1 MLALLACA
9 LSYQPGGWVASAGA
23 FARPLQPAMSAAP
36 ALHARDGGV
45 TSLVDALH
53 RTANRAIHEERY
65 CDALRC
71 YDIALQLP
79 ATATPRTFMLK
90 ALLLQRIGSKRAAQC
105 AFCEGACKCR
115 RRHADGCC
123 CDEEVR
129 EAAQLLQAWGLFEQ
143 RTGNADLA
151 LALVRAAVGLDGT
164 LSRVLSWRMFRE
176 RSHEMSKVFRMPSYT
191 EAARA

>member
-9 LSYQPGGWVASAGA
+9 LSYQPGGYVASAGVIA
-23 FARPLQPAMSAAP
+23 NARQPVMSAAP
-36 ALHARDGGV
+36 AILARDGGV
-45 TSLVDALH
+45 SSLVDALH
-53 RTANRAIHEERY
+53 RNANRAIHNERY

-90 ALLLQRIGSKRAAQC
+90 ALLLQRIGSKQAAQC
-105 AFCEGACKCR
+105 AFCDGACTCR

-143 RTGNADLA
+143 KTGNADLA

-164 LSRVLSWRMFRE
+164 LSKVLSWRMFKE
-176 RSHEMSKVFRMPSYT
+176 RSHEMSKVFRMPAY